1 MLLSFSYSTLRIFII
16 PNTARST
23 FFKQSSLLISK
34 SAIDLARRFN
44 EMFVFYATYK
54 TNRHKLPFMNIVSI
68 KNTGYPSVF
77 SFCVADGWITIET
90 SENFTWFLKKLK
102 DVVSDETQ

>member
-1 MLLSFSYSTLRIFII
+1 
-16 PNTARST
+16 
-23 FFKQSSLLISK
+23 
-34 SAIDLARRFN
+34 
-44 EMFVFYATYK
+44 MFVFYATYK

-102 DVVSDETQ
+102 DVVSDETQWVDTHDNYHW